1 MNEIVKNVGSFLTK
15 NRRII
20 VTGGTIISFGVTMVS
35 AVVDSRKA
43 DLTIAK
49 LKENG
54 KEPDKKELAKVY
66 AKSYWKT
73 AVLFSF
79 TVAMVACNS
88 YFDAK
93 EITGLASAYALTEKK
108 LVDFKEATTA
118 IVGEKK
124 TDEIEKEVTKKNLS
138 KAVASNNAIINTGN
152 GTTLFF
158 DDWSGRLF
166 YSDIEKVRRAVND
179 LNQDMFD
186 DGYVSADDL
195 YWRLG
200 LPQSGM
206 GTHMGWCMDASKKF
220 NVSFGSM
227 LTENDEPCVTIHF
240 SEPPYYNFDS

>member
-1 MNEIVKNVGSFLTK
+1 MKEIVKNVGSFLTK
-15 NRRII
+15 HRRLIA
-20 VTGGTIISFGVTMVS
+20 TGGAIIGFGVTMIS
-35 AVVDSRKA
+35 AVIDSRKA
-43 DLTIAK
+43 DLTIAE
-49 LKENG
+49 LKEGG
-54 KEPDKKELAKVY
+54 KEPDKKELAKIYVE
-66 AKSYWKT
+66 SYWKT

-79 TVAMVACNS
+79 SVAMVACNS

-108 LVDFKEATTA
+108 LIDFKEATTA

-138 KAVASNNAIINTGN
+138 KAVASNNTIINTGN